1 MAKELVDIPG
11 DWQISFF
18 LGIAGLFFGLFFG
31 LFGLILLVVAADS
44 GVWKLFLLAL
54 APIALLPGI
63 ILMAL
68 GLRKR
73 KQAKDLENLANLLK
87 TYRRIKVRKIAEKMG
102 VTEFE
107 AEKRIA
113 MCTEKGLVKGYIDRS
128 TEEFFTEESLGQIIP
143 QAGCPKCGAPPERI
157 ILVGETAKCGN
168 CGAAIAR
175 N

>member
-1 MAKELVDIPG
+1 MLG
-11 DWQISFF
+11 DWQIFFF
-18 LGIAGLFFGLFFG
+18 LGMAGLFFGCFFLLMG
-31 LFGLILLVVAADS
+31 FILMTVGFDS
-44 GVWKLFLLAL
+44 SAWKLFLLVL
-54 APIALLPGI
+54 APLALVPGI

-73 KQAKDLENLANLLK
+73 TQAKDLENLANLLK

-107 AEKRIA
+107 VEKRIA
-113 MCTEKGLVKGYIDRS
+113 ICVEKGLVKGYIDRS

-168 CGAAIAR
+168 CGAAIQR
-175 N
+175 TGV